1 MEFRLFARSCLPM
14 NPFSR
19 LFAHWPCSGLS
30 GLGLSDLKPC
40 NSLPA
45 MLLPAVLLLVTVLV
59 TGCDRFKKPAPVEFK
74 TEASVRTNMV
84 QSVSANG
91 GIAPIRQV
99 QVGSQISGTITEM
112 KVDFNSV
119 VKEGDVLARIDPA
132 TYERSLARV
141 KADLAN
147 ATAGLAMAEFNSKR
161 AKQLFTAKLIS
172 ETESQQADVSLL
184 QAQAGVKTREAA
196 VESAQVDLDR
206 TTIFAPIG
214 GVVVTRNV
222 DAGQTVAASFSTPT
236 LFLIAQDLSQMQI
249 ELAVSEADIGNVLE
263 QQRVEFTVD
272 AFPNRKFEGR
282 VRQVRFAPTT
292 NQNVV
297 TYTTVVAVN
306 NKDLRLRPGMTATA
320 TLITLEKTN
329 VVRIPA
335 SATRFSPPTGVT
347 VLPAINTVSTN
358 DIVRSSRPAGM
369 EGLPTPPWSAEGRRP
384 TDDERKKY
392 EESLTADQKVAYQAV
407 RDRMRAMMASG
418 GGGGGG
424 MGGGPG
430 GGSGGGGGGMGG
442 GSPRPR
448 PVDGPTLKTVYVI
461 KPADPATPDAPPVLQ
476 AITVKVGMTDAANAE
491 ILEGLEPGQVV
502 VTALKS
508 SMASAAAPAGNPF
521 GGPFGGA
528 PRR

>member
-1 MEFRLFARSCLPM
+1 M
-14 NPFSR
+14 NPFLRPSVLWTR
-19 LFAHWPCSGLS
+19 AGFAGFAGFVSAIPFSKVLF
-30 GLGLSDLKPC
+30 
-40 NSLPA
+40 PA
-45 MLLPAVLLLVTVLV
+45 ILLLV

-147 ATAGLAMAEFNSKR
+147 AAAGLAMAEFNSKR

-172 ETESQQADVSLL
+172 ETESQQADVALL

-206 TTIFAPIG
+206 TTIFAPIS

-335 SATRFSPPTGVT
+335 SATRFSPPAGVT
-347 VLPAINTVSTN
+347 VLPATNTVSTN

-369 EGLPTPPWSAEGRRP
+369 EGLPTPPWSTEGRRP
-384 TDDERKKY
+384 TDEERKKY

-407 RDRMRAMMASG
+407 RERMRAMMASG

-424 MGGGPG
+424 GGMGGGP
-430 GGSGGGGGGMGG
+430 GGGGGMGG

-448 PVDGPTLKTVYVI
+448 PVDGPTLKTVYVV

-476 AITVKVGMTDAANAE
+476 AITVKVGMTDASNSE

>member
-30 GLGLSDLKPC
+30 GLGLSGLKPC

-147 ATAGLAMAEFNSKR
+147 ASAGLAMAEFNSKR

-214 GVVVTRNV
+214 GGGLLTAIFRGLPNPTSLTGHANRAIRIHGVQPSGNDTVVGPLRAGKDTARTLGAGEAHTAISGLGVPIDLDATRALHAIRSTGGDGHLV
-222 DAGQTVAASFSTPT
+222 ADTSVWDAQAMLARHEGLFIEPAGSTSVAGLIDAARAGQ
-236 LFLIAQDLSQMQI
+236 IG
-249 ELAVSEADIGNVLE
+249 ADDHVICVLTGHG
-263 QQRVEFTVD
+263 F
-272 AFPNRKFEGR
+272 
-282 VRQVRFAPTT
+282 
-292 NQNVV
+292 
-297 TYTTVVAVN
+297 
-306 NKDLRLRPGMTATA
+306 KDG
-320 TLITLEKTN
+320 
-329 VVRIPA
+329 PA
-335 SATRFSPPTGVT
+335 SIRLANHHP
-347 VLPAINTVSTN
+347 LDPAIL
-358 DIVRSSRPAGM
+358 DA
-369 EGLPTPPWSAEGRRP
+369 
-384 TDDERKKY
+384 TD
-392 EESLTADQKVAYQAV
+392 LTGEYFA
-407 RDRMRAMMASG
+407 R
-418 GGGGGG
+418 
-424 MGGGPG
+424 
-430 GGSGGGGGGMGG
+430 
-442 GSPRPR
+442 
-448 PVDGPTLKTVYVI
+448 
-461 KPADPATPDAPPVLQ
+461 
-476 AITVKVGMTDAANAE
+476 
-491 ILEGLEPGQVV
+491 IL
-502 VTALKS
+502 
-508 SMASAAAPAGNPF
+508 N
-521 GGPFGGA
+521 
-528 PRR
+528 